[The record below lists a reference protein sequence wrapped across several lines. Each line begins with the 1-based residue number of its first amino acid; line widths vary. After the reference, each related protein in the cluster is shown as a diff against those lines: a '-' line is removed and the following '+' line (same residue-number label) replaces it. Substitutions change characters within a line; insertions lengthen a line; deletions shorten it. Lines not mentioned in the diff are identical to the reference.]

1 MASREPEPTVT
12 EPQRVHLAARG
23 SGRRFTAL
31 VCRGCCCGT
40 ERKHPDVDH
49 DAQLAALEAAARAG
63 GGHCRVV
70 DCIDECWA
78 SNVVAVRRSGAHTPT
93 VWLGGVLANEHTA
106 VVARWLA
113 QGAAGSPPEAVQPF
127 VIQRRKAQALP
138 D

>member
-1 MASREPEPTVT
+1 MTDA
-12 EPQRVHLAARG
+12 QRLHLAARG
-23 SGRRFTAL
+23 GGRRFTAL

-49 DAQLAALEAAARAG
+49 DAQLEMLAAAARAG

-78 SNVVAVRRSGAHTPT
+78 SNVVVVRRSGVHTPT
-93 VWLGGVLANEHTA
+93 VWLGGVLATEQTA
-106 VVARWLA
+106 AVADWLA
-113 QGAAGSPPEAVQPF
+113 LGATGAPPVDVQPL
-127 VIQRRKAQALP
+127 VIERRKTQSLP

>member
-1 MASREPEPTVT
+1 MS
-12 EPQRVHLAARG
+12 EPQRVHLASRG
-23 SGRRFTAL
+23 AGRRFTAL

-49 DAQLAALEAAARAG
+49 EAQVEVLAAAARAG

-78 SNVVAVRRSGAHTPT
+78 SNVVVVRRSGPHTPT
-93 VWLGGVLANEHTA
+93 VWLGGVLTIEQTA
-106 VVARWLA
+106 AVADWLSAGA
-113 QGAAGSPPEAVQPF
+113 QGSPSHAVQF
-127 VIQRRKAQALP
+127 LIIERRNVHPLS